1 MKRILIALFGIII
14 VFSLFSCKDENNE
27 EGADNSQQS
36 STVSSIKSPWG
47 NGNSYE
53 LPEDEF

>member
-1 MKRILIALFGIII
+1 MKKFLVVFIVIIFAL
-14 VFSLFSCKDENNE
+14 SLFSCKDGNNE
-27 EGADNSQQS
+27 EGTDNSQQS